1 MNYSVRIP
9 YTDSDIRAMGH
20 EIESAQNA
28 LKLIKS
34 NIADAI
40 KDELPGLSVEE
51 FIEQFDDLKAEIKT
65 AEDNVEDIRR
75 INQAEID
82 RKGFDVTITLNIED
96 TINEIATTYQKA
108 LDTQAEERF
117 RND

>member
-1 MNYSVRIP
+1 MNYTVRIP
-9 YTDSDIRAMGH
+9 YADSDIRAMGH

-28 LKLIKS
+28 LKLIKT

-51 FIEQFDDLKAEIKT
+51 FIEQFEDLKTEIKT
-65 AEDNVEDIRR
+65 AESNVEDIRR

-96 TINEIATTYQKA
+96 TINEIAKTYQKA
-108 LDTQAEERF
+108 LDTQNEGRF
-117 RND
+117 RNS

>member
-1 MNYSVRIP
+1 MNYTVRIP
-9 YTDSDIRAMGH
+9 YADSDIRAMGY

-40 KDELPGLSVEE
+40 KDELPGMSVEE

-96 TINEIATTYQKA
+96 TIKEISDTYQKA
-108 LDTQAEERF
+108 LDTQNEGRF
-117 RND
+117 RDN

>member
-1 MNYSVRIP
+1 MNYTVRIP
-9 YTDSDIRAMGH
+9 YTDSEIRNMGH

-28 LKLIKS
+28 LKLIKT

-40 KDELPGLSVEE
+40 KDELPGMSVED

-96 TINEIATTYQKA
+96 TIKEISTTYQKA
-108 LDTQAEERF
+108 LDTQNEGRF
-117 RND
+117 RDS